1 MYDEQSLRSTIQG
14 VVQVDR
20 GGAVAVRDAQR
31 LRGSAIEALA
41 RHAIFA
47 AKPEVRDASRWLIRK
62 AGEAL
67 GVASASILPLYK
79 ARGRGE
85 CGGFTVPAIN
95 IRTLTYDVARAACRA
110 AKRLDAGAV
119 VFEIAR
125 SEIRYTEQRP
135 PEYAAAVTAAAIR
148 EDFRGPLFIQ
158 GDHFQASA
166 SAYYKG
172 DREKELAA
180 LRALIE
186 EALAAG
192 FLNIDIDSSTLVVLD
207 RPSLDAQQ
215 EENCRVAAE
224 LTAHVHKHAPAGVG
238 ISVGGEIGEV
248 GGKNSTVDELRA
260 YMRGYRRHLD
270 QIAPGAQGISKIS
283 VQTGTTHGGVPL
295 PDGTIAKVAVDF
307 ETLREL
313 SAVAR
318 TEFGMAGAV
327 QHGASTLPE
336 DLFGKFP
343 DVETAEIHLATG
355 FQNLIYDH
363 SQFPR
368 ELRDAMYAHL
378 AEAHA
383 AERKAGMSDQQF
395 YYKTR
400 KQALGPFKRAMWD
413 LPTGVRDAISADL
426 ERAFGNIFTRLRIEG
441 TRAVVDRFVQPPA
454 TTSPLPEHLA
464 TVLA

>member
-1 MYDEQSLRSTIQG
+1 MFDEQSLRSTIQG
-14 VVQVDR
+14 VVQIDR
-20 GGAVAVRDAQR
+20 GGVVTVTNPER
-31 LRGSAIEALA
+31 LRTSVIEALA

-47 AKPEVRDASRWLIRK
+47 EKAEVRDASRWLIRK
-62 AGEAL
+62 AGETV
-67 GVASASILPLYK
+67 GVISASILPLYK
-79 ARGRGE
+79 ARGREE

-95 IRTLTYDVARAACRA
+95 IRTLTYDVARAAMRA
-110 AKRLDAGAV
+110 AKKLDASAV

-135 PEYAAAVTAAAIR
+135 PEYTAAVTAAAIR

-158 GDHFQASA
+158 GDHFQVSA
-166 SAYYKG
+166 SAFYKG

-192 FLNIDIDSSTLVVLD
+192 FLNIDIDSSTLVVLE
-207 RPSLDAQQ
+207 RPTIDAQQ
-215 EENCRVAAE
+215 EENCRIAAE
-224 LTAHVHKHAPAGVG
+224 LTAHVRAHEPVPV
-238 ISVGGEIGEV
+238 SVGGEIGEV
-248 GGKNSTVDELRA
+248 GGKNSTVEELRA
-260 YMRGYRRHLD
+260 YMRGYRKHLD
-270 QIAPGAQGISKIS
+270 EIAHGAEGLSKIS

-313 SAVAR
+313 SIIGR
-318 TEFGMAGAV
+318 KEFGMAGAV

-336 DLFGKFP
+336 ELFGKFP

-363 SQFPR
+363 PKLPSD
-368 ELRDAMYAHL
+368 LRTEMYAHL
-378 AEAHA
+378 ARAHA
-383 AERKAGMSDQQF
+383 DERKAGMSDQQF

-400 KQALGPFKRAMWD
+400 KQALGPFKRKMWD
-413 LPTGVRDAISADL
+413 LPTSVRDAIAADL
-426 ERAFGNIFTRLRIEG
+426 ERTFGDIFSRLRLQG
-441 TRAVVDRFVQPPA
+441 TRAVVDRFVKPTP
-454 TTSPLPEHLA
+454 TTPRLAEHLA
-464 TVLA
+464 AVLA

>member
-1 MYDEQSLRSTIQG
+1 MFNQQSLRSTIAG
-14 VVQVDR
+14 VLRVERD
-20 GGAVAVRDAQR
+20 GAVGVTDGAR
-31 LRGSAIEALA
+31 LRAGVEALA

-47 AKPEVRDASRWLIRK
+47 DTPEVREASRWLIRK
-62 AGEAL
+62 AGEAV
-67 GVASASILPLYK
+67 GVTSASILPLYR

-85 CGGFTVPAIN
+85 CGGFTVPAVN

-110 AKRLDAGAV
+110 AKKLDASAL

-135 PEYAAAVTAAAIR
+135 PEYAAAVTAAAIA

-158 GDHFQASA
+158 GDHFQVSA
-166 SAYYKG
+166 SAFYKG
-172 DREKELAA
+172 DRDKELAA

-207 RPSLDAQQ
+207 RPTIDAQQ

-224 LTAHVHKHAPAGVG
+224 LTAHVHTHAPQGVA
-238 ISVGGEIGEV
+238 ISIGGEIGEV

-260 YMRGYRRHLD
+260 YMRGYRKHLD
-270 QIAPGAQGISKIS
+270 QVAPGSDGISKIS
-283 VQTGTTHGGVPL
+283 VQTGTSHGGIPL
-295 PDGTIAKVAVDF
+295 PDGTVAKVAVDF
-307 ETLREL
+307 DTLREL
-313 SAVAR
+313 SIIAR
-318 TEFGMAGAV
+318 KEYGMAGAV

-343 DVETAEIHLATG
+343 EVETAEIHLATG

-363 SQFPR
+363 PRFPKA
-368 ELRDAMYAHL
+368 LRDEMYAHL
-378 AEAHA
+378 AKAHA
-383 AERKAGMSDQQF
+383 DERKAGMSDQQF

-400 KQALGPFKRAMWD
+400 KQAFGPFKRAMWD
-413 LPTGVRDAISADL
+413 LPRDVRDAIGADL
-426 ERAFGNIFTRLRIEG
+426 EGAFDNIFRRLRLQG
-441 TRAVVDRFVQPPA
+441 TRAVVEKYVQPTP
-454 TTSPLPEHLA
+454 TTPRLAEHA
-464 TVLA
+464 AAVLA